1 MKILCIGYRK
11 WAIDIYES
19 IALIFENHNFQLVSS
34 VESYDENEIYS
45 IKPDLIL
52 WYGWS
57 NLVSEKVI
65 SNFFS
70 VMLHPSPLPKYR
82 GGSPIQNQIIN
93 GETEGAVTIFK
104 MNNEVDE
111 GDIIYQDFL
120 SLEGDLNKILN
131 DITVIGIELTKKMI
145 LNFDNLDLKK
155 QDNSVS
161 SYFPRR
167 KPSESEITHEELI
180 NSSATQLHN
189 KIRALQ
195 DPYPNAYIL
204 DNSGK
209 KLFITKT
216 HL

>member
-1 MKILCIGYRK
+1 MKLVFTQK
-11 WAIDIYES
+11 K
-19 IALIFENHNFQLVSS
+19 NFIMELH
-34 VESYDENEIYS
+34 NEIYR

-70 VMLHPSPLPKYR
+70 VMRHPSPLPKYR

-131 DITVIGIELTKKMI
+131 DITEIGIELTKKMI
-145 LNFDNLDLKK
+145 LNTL
-155 QDNSVS
+155 
-161 SYFPRR
+161 
-167 KPSESEITHEELI
+167 
-180 NSSATQLHN
+180 
-189 KIRALQ
+189 
-195 DPYPNAYIL
+195 
-204 DNSGK
+204 
-209 KLFITKT
+209 
-216 HL
+216 